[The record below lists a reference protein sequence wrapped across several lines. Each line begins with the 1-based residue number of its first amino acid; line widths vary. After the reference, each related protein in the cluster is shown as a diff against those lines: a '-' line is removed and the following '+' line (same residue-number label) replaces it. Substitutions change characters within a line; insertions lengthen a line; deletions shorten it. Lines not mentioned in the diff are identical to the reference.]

1 MYKTPILFVLIQ
13 YFLVITQLF
22 IKTLWNL
29 HRYWWKKFSR
39 LGWCCSI
46 FQSIFLRHQSPR
58 ILYSDRLLQFL
69 TGYTT
74 VSSNLKNMC
83 ERKVKL
89 MNAIDLLADLVIN
102 SHYENNIL
110 KGQERLLNTF
120 ERNEYSAWDAD
131 FCNVTFNPMKNLC
144 LTLLIS
150 LLSTIIFV
158 SLRKCCFNEIV

>member
-1 MYKTPILFVLIQ
+1 
-13 YFLVITQLF
+13 
-22 IKTLWNL
+22 
-29 HRYWWKKFSR
+29 
-39 LGWCCSI
+39 
-46 FQSIFLRHQSPR
+46 
-58 ILYSDRLLQFL
+58 
-69 TGYTT
+69 
-74 VSSNLKNMC
+74 
-83 ERKVKL
+83 

-131 FCNVTFNPMKNLC
+131 LCNVTFNPMKKLC

-150 LLSTIIFV
+150 LLSTILFV